1 MKKVGFSQFS
11 SILLMLPLKFIVMNT
26 LHSFLDPTVYLLCRK
41 VCEYKS
47 YTGMKNRSERKFPCR
62 VQSKMHFFAIWLWK
76 LAYYRENQPALVV
89 EYIKNLIQKFWTTLL
104 MPKWKC
110 QCFDRIAR
118 EPSNMVKAREQSKT
132 LNYTDPFKIDQIT
145 LHEILLSLQ
154 SFILR

>member
-11 SILLMLPLKFIVMNT
+11 SILLMLPLKYIVMNT
-26 LHSFLDPTVYLLCRK
+26 LHCFLDPTVYLLCRK

-47 YTGMKNRSERKFPCR
+47 YTGMKNRSEWKFPCR

-76 LAYYRENQPALVV
+76 VAYYREHQPALVV
-89 EYIKNLIQKFWTTLL
+89 DYIKNLIQKFWTILL

-132 LNYTDPFKIDQIT
+132 LNYNG
-145 LHEILLSLQ
+145 SV
-154 SFILR
+154 

>member
-1 MKKVGFSQFS
+1 MKNVGFSQFS
-11 SILLMLPLKFIVMNT
+11 SILLMLPYKIYTNEHAPQFSWPNGIFVVSQGLRI
-26 LHSFLDPTVYLLCRK
+26 
-41 VCEYKS
+41 KS
-47 YTGMKNRSERKFPCR
+47 YTGIKNRSGRKFPCR
-62 VQSKMHFFAIWLWK
+62 VQSKFTFFAIWFWK

-89 EYIKNLIQKFWTTLL
+89 EYIKNLIQKFWTTFLL
-104 MPKWKC
+104 QKWKC

-154 SFILR
+154 SFIWR